1 VENGS
6 AGINIGQRT
15 HLVAGSD
22 LTVNALGERTA
33 RIGDFLSSPGVFAAG
48 TASAASSSLDKASRV
63 TVTVGGEVILK
74 AGGRLTVHATTD
86 GTAYVSSAAPIS
98 LSGPAKASRAET
110 TTTSVASV
118 DLGNSSIVAQVVD
131 LSAVTNVLVQNE
143 AKGST
148 SVVTGGDVLKQN
160 DIVNVTATISSG
172 SKFHLK
178 AVDMPLP
185 VVEAKAKADGLTNSK
200 PRDVV
205 NGGSRKAET
214 DLQGTII
221 LG

>member
-15 HLVAGSD
+15 DLVAGSD
-22 LTVNALGERTA
+22 LTINALGEPT
-33 RIGDFLSSPGVFAAG
+33 RIGNSLGSPGVFAAG
-48 TASAASSSLDKASRV
+48 AASAASSFLDKASRV
-63 TVTVGGEVILK
+63 TVTVGDGVMLK
-74 AGGRLTVHATTD
+74 ARGRLKVHARTD
-86 GTAYVSSAAPIS
+86 GTAHVSSSAPIS

-118 DLGNSSIVAQVVD
+118 NLGNSSIVAHVVD
-131 LSAVTNVLVQNE
+131 LSAVTNVLVKNE

-148 SVVTGGDVLKQN
+148 SVVTGGDVLKQH

-178 AVDMPLP
+178 AVDMPHP
-185 VVEAKAKADGLTNSK
+185 VVEAKAKADGLTNRE
-200 PRDVV
+200 PRNVV
-205 NGGSRKAET
+205 NGGSKKAET
-214 DLQGTII
+214 HLQGTII